1 MAWWG
6 EADRPCRDLAFLVG
20 TILGELIT
28 PELAHHYSYTVAF
41 GVVAGVA
48 AVALLALLGFEHR
61 EARLGMKLGAGLKV
75 LLV

>member
-61 EARLGMKLGAGLKV
+61 EARLGMKLGADLKV

>member
-6 EADRPCRDLAFLVG
+6 EAGWPYRDLAFRIG

-28 PELAHHYSYTVAF
+28 LELAHHYSYTVAF

-75 LLV
+75 PLV